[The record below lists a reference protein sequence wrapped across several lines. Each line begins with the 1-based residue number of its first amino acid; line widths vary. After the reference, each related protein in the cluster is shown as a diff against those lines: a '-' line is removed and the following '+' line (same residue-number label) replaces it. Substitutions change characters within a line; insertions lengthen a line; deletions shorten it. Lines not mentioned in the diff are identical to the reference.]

1 MIYCKGLSYYVTQ
14 GFEIL
19 ELLFAQG
26 GGPNFVYSANRT
38 PAVSIL
44 RSISYTGKHLLPP
57 SSMLLPFYLTLN
69 ATTKHS
75 NLLTIKRL
83 GTHIQIY
90 QVFEPPDNLIVPCKV
105 KINTELQFEV
115 RDSVSLYML
124 Y

>member
-1 MIYCKGLSYYVTQ
+1 
-14 GFEIL
+14 
-19 ELLFAQG
+19 
-26 GGPNFVYSANRT
+26 
-38 PAVSIL
+38 
-44 RSISYTGKHLLPP
+44 
-57 SSMLLPFYLTLN
+57 MLLPFCLTLN

-83 GTHIQIY
+83 GTHIQLY
-90 QVFEPPDNLIVPCKV
+90 QVFEPPDNLVMPCKV